1 MKLTLDKT
9 YLNFPVTTEAPMHR
23 MKVIVDGNIIDEFDI
38 ELAGGGEPT
47 FWAFLN
53 VTEFAGAEATVEVT
67 PANDA
72 ILAMLC
78 TSDDLLDADDL
89 YEEKERPQ
97 FHFSSRRGWL
107 NDPNG
112 LAFYDGEYHL
122 YYQHNPYGWN
132 WGNMNWG
139 HAVSTDLVTWKE
151 LPIAIKPGSYGDSA
165 FSGSAFTDT
174 NNTGGFQTGD
184 MPPLVAAWTS
194 TGRGECIAYSN
205 DRGRTFTEYEGNP
218 VVAHVGRDPKV
229 IWYAPGGHWVMVAY
243 DEDGEDR
250 RLAFYSSDDLKTW
263 TQTSQIPN
271 FFECPEL
278 FELPVDGDASN
289 TRWVVYGGDANYLI
303 GQFDGKTFTPEH
315 EDRKQF
321 HFGRNFYASQTFSDM
336 PEADGRRVQIGWSTT
351 VIKGT
356 AFNQFMCV
364 ATVLTLRTTD
374 EGLRLFVEPV
384 AELEALRTSTESCA
398 DVALGSD
405 NVLADVAGDTLD
417 IEACIVPGDAKS
429 ITFTIHGSDVVYD
442 TAAGTLTCEDKTA
455 AMPLVDGELRIRMLV
470 DRASIEI
477 FAADGA
483 MYMPMGMVLANAEQG
498 LSLTATGGATTIKCM
513 NVHQLKSIWK

>member
-1 MKLTLDKT
+1 MKLILDKT

-23 MKVIVDGNIIDEFDI
+23 MKVIVDGTIVDEFDI
-38 ELAGGGEPT
+38 ELGDGEPT
-47 FWAFLN
+47 FWAFMN
-53 VTEFAGAEATVEVT
+53 VSKFAGKQATIEVE
-67 PANDA
+67 PAHPA
-72 ILAMLC
+72 LEKVC
-78 TSDDLLDADDL
+78 TSDDLLDAADL
-89 YEEKERPQ
+89 YEEPLRPQ

-112 LAFYDGEYHL
+112 LVLYDGEYHL
-122 YYQHNPYGWN
+122 YYQHNPFGWN
-132 WGNMNWG
+132 WGNMHWG
-139 HAVSTDLVTWKE
+139 HAVSDDLVTWKE
-151 LPIAIKPGSYGDSA
+151 LPVAIMPGSYGDAA
-165 FSGSAFTDT
+165 FSGSAFTDW
-174 NNTGGFQTGD
+174 NNSGGFQTGEL
-184 MPPLVAAWTS
+184 PPLIAAWTS

-263 TQTSQIPN
+263 AQNSLLPN

-278 FELPVDGDASN
+278 FELPVDGDRN
-289 TRWVVYGGDANYLI
+289 DTRWVVYGGDANYLV

-315 EDRKQF
+315 EEKQQF

-336 PEADGRRVQIGWSTT
+336 PESDGRRVQIGWSTT
-351 VIKGT
+351 TLKGT

-364 ATVLTLRTTD
+364 ATVLTLRSTPD
-374 EGLRLFVEPV
+374 GLRLFVDPV
-384 AELEALRTSTESCA
+384 AELEALRTSTRSCS
-398 DVALGSD
+398 DVALGSA
-405 NVLADVAGDTLD
+405 NVLADVAGDLLD
-417 IEACIVPGDAKS
+417 IEAAILPGDADTV
-429 ITFTIHGSDVVYD
+429 TFNIHGTDVVFD
-442 TAAGTLTCEDKTA
+442 AKANTLTCEDKTG
-455 AMPLVDGELRIRMLV
+455 PVTLLDGALRIRMLV

-477 FAADGA
+477 FACDGA
-483 MYMPMGMVLANAEQG
+483 LYMPMGVVLAEQKQG
-498 LSLTATGGATTIKCM
+498 LSLTASGGGATVQCM

>member
-23 MKVIVDGNIIDEFDI
+23 MKVTVDGAIIDEFDI
-38 ELAGGGEPT
+38 ELADGGEPT
-47 FWAFLN
+47 FWAFMN
-53 VTEFAGAEATVEVT
+53 VSEFAGKEATVEVE

-78 TSDDLLDADDL
+78 TSDDLLAADDL

-112 LAFYDGEYHL
+112 LVFYDGEYHL

-139 HAVSTDLVTWKE
+139 HAVSDDLVTWRE
-151 LPIAIKPGSYGDSA
+151 LPVAIKPGSYGDAA
-165 FSGSAFTDT
+165 FSGSAFADT
-174 NNTGGFQTGD
+174 NNTAGFQTGD
-184 MPPLVAAWTS
+184 KPALIAAWTS

-263 TQTSQIPN
+263 TQNSEIPN

-315 EDRKQF
+315 EEKKQF
-321 HFGRNFYASQTFSDM
+321 HVGRNFYASQTYSDI
-336 PEADGRRVQIGWSTT
+336 PESDGRRVQIGWSTT

-364 ATVLTLRTTD
+364 ATVLTLRSTD
-374 EGLRLFVEPV
+374 DGLRLFVEPV
-384 AELEALRTSTESCA
+384 EELEALRTNTESCA

-405 NVLADVAGDTLD
+405 NVLAGMAGDTLD
-417 IEACIVPGDAKS
+417 IEACIVPGDAS
-429 ITFTIHGSDVVYD
+429 TITFTIHGTDVVYD
-442 TAAGTLTCEDKTA
+442 AAAGTLTCEDKSA

-483 MYMPMGMVLANAEQG
+483 FYMPMGMVLANAKQG
-498 LSLTATGGATTIKCM
+498 LSLTAAGGAATIKCM